1 MGSGYQQDVDQ
12 LQLFSDVSVYNNI
25 INKPEQAEMVVD
37 MACRAALSQRGVS
50 HFTMPIDVQE
60 KILEGKYSKHKVPG
74 HTSDKLINFDIMP
87 SSQKTLK
94 DAAEILNAGK
104 KIVIFIGQGALNAR
118 NEVLAIAEKLNAP
131 IVKSLLGKAVVE
143 DDNPYNIGILGIL
156 GTEPATDAMNEA
168 DTLLMVGTSFPYIDY
183 LPKPGQARGIQID
196 IKPERIGIRY
206 PVEIGLL
213 GDSKVI
219 LSALIPLLKNKEQNN
234 NLFLKEKQ
242 RAMQKWTDKLQQ
254 FRNIDNTNSISKSL
268 VSDTKVIKP
277 QVIAAA
283 VSEELEDNAI
293 ISVDS
298 GTNTFWAARHI
309 NVRSGMKFSVSG
321 TLASM

>member
-1 MGSGYQQDVDQ
+1 MYDAKLEGTPIVAITDRTYSDLMGSGYQQDVDQ
-12 LQLFSDVSVYNNI
+12 LQLFLDVSVYNNI

-118 NEVLAIAEKLNAP
+118 DEVLAIAEKLNAP

-156 GTEPATDAMNEA
+156 GTEPATNAMNEA

-183 LPKPGQARGIQID
+183 LPKPGQTRGIQID
-196 IKPERIGIRY
+196 IKPEK
-206 PVEIGLL
+206 IGL
-213 GDSKVI
+213 
-219 LSALIPLLKNKEQNN
+219 IP
-234 NLFLKEKQ
+234 
-242 RAMQKWTDKLQQ
+242 
-254 FRNIDNTNSISKSL
+254 
-268 VSDTKVIKP
+268 
-277 QVIAAA
+277 
-283 VSEELEDNAI
+283 
-293 ISVDS
+293 
-298 GTNTFWAARHI
+298 G
-309 NVRSGMKFSVSG
+309 
-321 TLASM
+321 